1 MLKRYKE
8 GQKNMLDTL
17 LSNTAF
23 TVTKNPILNDKLKS
37 QYLQLVLE
45 LWPSKAQPSFSH
57 SHPESNHTPKR
68 GMKRREKKVHSNFHV
83 CKIYEHF
90 SDWQIQIML
99 PGCTILNISI
109 IVH

>member
-57 SHPESNHTPKR
+57 SHPESNRTPKG
-68 GMKRREKKVHSNFHV
+68 GMKGRKKRFILISTFVRYMNTS
-83 CKIYEHF
+83 
-90 SDWQIQIML
+90 QI
-99 PGCTILNISI
+99 GKYK
-109 IVH
+109 